1 MTVITLRLP
10 EKLLHQVDKQTK
22 NLHISRAEYIRT
34 AIEKMNSAIAA
45 EAQNQRL
52 QKISL
57 KVRKES
63 LKVNK
68 EFDEIEDDSE
78 Y

>member
-1 MTVITLRLP
+1 MTVITLRLSD
-10 EKLLHQVDKQTK
+10 KLLHQVDKQTK

-34 AIEKMNSAIAA
+34 AIEKMNNAVIA
-45 EAQNQRL
+45 ETQRQRL

-63 LKVNK
+63 LKVNR
-68 EFDEIEDDSE
+68 EFSEFEDDL
-78 Y
+78 